1 MIRHPGH
8 DDITHMGDVPA
19 AAPPPRGTLAW
30 VIFRR
35 RGPLT
40 LVLMTAPAARES
52 LALLGSGVVLA
63 LLHPGVGLADAL
75 LRVLW

>member
-1 MIRHPGH
+1 MIRHLGH
-8 DDITHMGDVPA
+8 DDITHMGDVLA
-19 AAPPPRGTLAW
+19 TAPPPRGTLAW

-35 RGPLT
+35 LGPLT

-52 LALLGSGVVLA
+52 LTLVASGVVLA
-63 LLHPGVGLADAL
+63 LLYPGVGLADAL